1 MGRTEKGAGTRWQLW
16 SNIGIACVLLVL
28 IIMTGRKVRHFV
40 ANDSQF
46 TLATPDERTPGLS
59 MQGLVYTSR
68 SRVLDTFEADFG
80 RSIFLVPLP
89 ERRRRLLAVDW
100 VEDAGIARI
109 WPNRI
114 DVRITERR
122 PVAFVN
128 LPVSGGLSSRLL
140 LIDSQG
146 VLLEQPAQSHF
157 KFPVLSGITE
167 EQDEL
172 DRRQRVRAM
181 MRLLDDLGS
190 LARDISEVNAANP
203 ENLVVITQVEG
214 RAVELVMGNRHFSRR
229 LQNFIEHY
237 PEIRRRTS
245 NLRAFDLR
253 LDDRITAGGQER

>member
-1 MGRTEKGAGTRWQLW
+1 MGRTEKSAGIRWQLW
-16 SNIGIACVLLVL
+16 TNIGISCVLLVL
-28 IIMTGRKVRHFV
+28 IIMAGRKVRHYV
-40 ANDSQF
+40 TNDPQF

-100 VEDAGIARI
+100 VEEAGIARV

-128 LPVSGGLSSRLL
+128 LPVSGSMRSRLL
-140 LIDSQG
+140 MIDSQA

-157 KFPVLSGITE
+157 NFPVLSGVTE
-167 EQDEL
+167 EQSEL
-172 DRRQRVRAM
+172 ERRQRVRAM
-181 MRLLDDLGS
+181 LRLLDDLGS
-190 LARDISEVNAANP
+190 LAKDVSEVNAANP
-203 ENLVVITQVEG
+203 ENLIVITQMEG
-214 RAVELVMGNRHFSRR
+214 RVVELVMGNRHFSRR
-229 LQNFIEHY
+229 LQNFMEHY
-237 PEIRRRTS
+237 PEIRRRTGD
-245 NLRAFDLR
+245 LRAFDLR
-253 LDDRITAGGQER
+253 LDDRITAGGQTR

>member
-1 MGRTEKGAGTRWQLW
+1 MGRTDKSAGIRWQFW

-28 IIMTGRKVRHFV
+28 VIIAGRKVRHYV
-40 ANDSQF
+40 ATDAQF
-46 TLATPDERTPGLS
+46 TLATPDESTPGLS

-100 VEDAGIARI
+100 VEDAGIARV

-128 LPVSGGLSSRLL
+128 LPVSGGLSSRVL

-146 VLLEQPAQSHF
+146 VLLEPPAQSHF
-157 KFPVLSGITE
+157 KFPVLGGITDD
-167 EQDEL
+167 QGEL
-172 DRRQRVRAM
+172 ERRQRVRAM
-181 MRLLDDLGS
+181 LRLLDDVGPTGK
-190 LARDISEVNAANP
+190 DISEVNAANP
-203 ENLVVITQVEG
+203 ENLIVIAQMEG

-229 LQNFIEHY
+229 LQNFMEHY
-237 PEIRRRTS
+237 PEIRRRTG